1 MFLMRD
7 GEGLRFGV
15 LWTRRKEKRRI
26 GRKRKR
32 KRVSGCRGK
41 RKIVAADASSMLC

>member
-32 KRVSGCRGK
+32 VSGCRGK